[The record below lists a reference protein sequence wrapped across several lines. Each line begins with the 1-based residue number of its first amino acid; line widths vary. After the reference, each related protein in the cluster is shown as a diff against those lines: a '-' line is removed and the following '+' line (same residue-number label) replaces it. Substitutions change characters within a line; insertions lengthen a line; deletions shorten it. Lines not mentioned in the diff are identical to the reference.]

1 VNHPDSSPD
10 LVDLATP
17 FLLRLNEKQPAAPF
31 LAAYDMRVQFSVS
44 DGTPFHAAI
53 TAGRVEG
60 VYRGPVERFSNAD
73 DLELKG
79 DASGFRLIFER
90 RATPATAM
98 YYGKVT
104 APGDRAKHCQVAVVY
119 TLLRMAQEP
128 DWITEL

>member
-1 VNHPDSSPD
+1 MSTPDPSSD
-10 LVDLATP
+10 LVELATP
-17 FLLRLNEKQPAAPF
+17 FLFRLNEKKPAAPF
-31 LAAYDMRVQFSVS
+31 LAAYDMRVQFSIS
-44 DGTPFHAAI
+44 DGEPFH
-53 TAGRVEG
+53 TALAGGRVEG
-60 VYRGPVERFSNAD
+60 VHRGPVQGFSNAA

-79 DASGFRLIFER
+79 DTSGFRLIFER

-128 DWITEL
+128 EWITEL